1 MGSVKE
7 AFIIVPSYT
16 REMQKKSNSPSN
28 QEYLKD
34 WKFMTNFMIQNVGI
48 HNIIDIL
55 HFIELNFI
63 NSSFTLQTIN
73 VRS

>member
-1 MGSVKE
+1 MYKRNAE
-7 AFIIVPSYT
+7 
-16 REMQKKSNSPSN
+16 KSNSPSN

>member
-1 MGSVKE
+1 
-7 AFIIVPSYT
+7 
-16 REMQKKSNSPSN
+16 MQKKAILLLN

>member
-1 MGSVKE
+1 
-7 AFIIVPSYT
+7 
-16 REMQKKSNSPSN
+16 MQKKSNPPSN

-34 WKFMTNFMIQNVGI
+34 WKFMTDFIIQNVGI

-63 NSSFTLQTIN
+63 NSSITLQTIN

>member
-1 MGSVKE
+1 MYKRNAE
-7 AFIIVPSYT
+7 
-16 REMQKKSNSPSN
+16 KSSSPSN

>member
-1 MGSVKE
+1 
-7 AFIIVPSYT
+7 
-16 REMQKKSNSPSN
+16 MQKKSNSPSN

>member
-1 MGSVKE
+1 
-7 AFIIVPSYT
+7 
-16 REMQKKSNSPSN
+16 MQKKAILLLN

-34 WKFMTNFMIQNVGI
+34 WKFMTDFMIQNVGI